1 MQEREHISNVLN
13 YFNENDLLILK
24 NKINELPYIID
35 EAYKKGMKI
44 ALNPS
49 PYNNNLSACD
59 LEKVIKLR

>member
-24 NKINELPYIID
+24 NEINELPYIID

-44 ALNPS
+44 ALNSS

-59 LEKVIKLR
+59 LKKVIKLR